1 MAIFSD
7 PKLWYCP
14 ACGSSGF
21 PVRRTR
27 GTFATELL
35 LWLVLLIPGLI
46 YSIWRLSSRYDA
58 CPTCGQAGLI
68 PLNSPRAI
76 QLRGDRQ

>member
-1 MAIFSD
+1 MGIFSE
-7 PKLWYCP
+7 PQLWYCP

-27 GTFATELL
+27 GSFATELL
-35 LWLVLLIPGLI
+35 LWLLLVIPGLI
-46 YSIWRLSSRYDA
+46 RLPSRYDA

-76 QLRGDRQ
+76 QLRGDSQ